1 MWLINGG
8 LCFAIFMG
16 RLDPHSLDNGHKKEC
31 RSRWIQI
38 GEFIKFDKRDLFE
51 REGDLLPRCGSGFT
65 GSYDA
70 DSVSGSV

>member
-1 MWLINGG
+1 MVDI
-8 LCFAIFMG
+8 
-16 RLDPHSLDNGHKKEC
+16 KEC

-51 REGDLLPRCGSGFT
+51 REGDLLLRCGSGFT